1 MPNDNDKMKSTI
13 KMLTNAKKER
23 VKKRR
28 ERKKERKREGDRR
41 NMKMKETA
49 RWVAGISGEE
59 GSKSR

>member
-1 MPNDNDKMKSTI
+1 MKSTI